1 MLTVNLQYL
10 VLSSGDSRIVTNDVP
25 KTLNPE
31 WNVTEEIPLTS
42 VQNLVLD
49 VICWDKDRFGKDYM
63 GEFDL
68 ALEEI
73 FSNGK
78 VEQEPTWYRLKSKRP
93 GKKTSVVSGEVQ
105 LRFSLFDSTN
115 PSATPQE
122 ILDKFQALVGA
133 APTGSRNV
141 TPSMTPNLAPT
152 TNNQDSPSDDD
163 DDEFDEDDSDSSD
176 SDSGDD
182 QEQDPVKRKRRLRIR

>member
-73 FSNGK
+73 FNNDK

-105 LRFSLFDSTN
+105 LQFSLFDSTN
-115 PSATPQE
+115 PSATPQQ
-122 ILDKFQALVGA
+122 ILEKFQALVGT
-133 APTGSRNV
+133 APAGSRNV

-152 TNNQDSPSDDD
+152 GSQSAPNPQDSPSDD
-163 DDEFDEDDSDSSD
+163 
-176 SDSGDD
+176 
-182 QEQDPVKRKRRLRIR
+182 